1 MNPGSLCSSSKN
13 TLKAALKGNNYGTA
27 NHSCDDYD
35 KQTGITRPKIAY
47 SFIYTEKSFTGGSS
61 GSPEYTAVCASYKYE
76 YDKNNN
82 LSKLTQSVGGFDW
95 AVSYTYDKDNRP
107 VTATLANGTKISN
120 QYDGIGR
127 LVGRSIKNG
136 SSTVSRIQLSY
147 VSGTNGA
154 TTLVRSY
161 RNGSDAKYNYDY
173 DANGNITKIWRG
185 DSAFENADEKFS
197 YEYDSMNQLVR
208 ENLYYGENNSANST
222 YTYAYDSYGN
232 MLGKNRY
239 AYTTGSIANKLG
251 IIVAEYQYTDSQ
263 WGDLLTA
270 VTDGTVSTG
279 SKQNNTVS
287 YDEMGNPT
295 RYFGAAMTWA
305 GKQLKYWGKSGKYV
319 NFAYNEDGIR
329 TLKNSNGVVTNY
341 YYNGSLLI
349 GMTVGSGSSTRI
361 LRFSYDSS
369 GSVVAVDYS
378 TDNSTTFNT
387 YYYLRNAQNDIVKLI
402 DSSGS
407 TVVEYC
413 YDSWGK
419 LLSTSGSLAS
429 TLGKSNPFRYRG
441 YVYDEETGF
450 YYLRSRYYDPEVRR
464 FISADVLL
472 STGQGVL
479 GHNAYAYCLNSP
491 IIRVDLDGDFG
502 GLILGAIV
510 GAVVNAAVNIASTI
524 ASNAIEKKDLSLT
537 EIVTVGLLGAA
548 EGALSVLCPGASVI
562 IGASFGAAN
571 SIASGIIRGEPFGSI
586 VGDTIISV
594 GFGALGGAMSGGDTI
609 NTRLLDKGLDARK
622 LLKKSAAKKLTK
634 CAQNAAAAAK
644 KRATVYLLKEFGSG
658 AAESIGMSF
667 LSWFTN
673 KRIKFIVKNMGLPS
687 LPGGEQ

>member
-1 MNPGSLCSSSKN
+1 
-13 TLKAALKGNNYGTA
+13 
-27 NHSCDDYD
+27 
-35 KQTGITRPKIAY
+35 
-47 SFIYTEKSFTGGSS
+47 
-61 GSPEYTAVCASYKYE
+61 
-76 YDKNNN
+76 
-82 LSKLTQSVGGFDW
+82 
-95 AVSYTYDKDNRP
+95 
-107 VTATLANGTKISN
+107 
-120 QYDGIGR
+120 
-127 LVGRSIKNG
+127 
-136 SSTVSRIQLSY
+136 
-147 VSGTNGA
+147 
-154 TTLVRSY
+154 
-161 RNGSDAKYNYDY
+161 
-173 DANGNITKIWRG
+173 
-185 DSAFENADEKFS
+185 
-197 YEYDSMNQLVR
+197 MNQLVR

-232 MLGKNRY
+232 MLGKYRY

-251 IIVAEYQYTDSQ
+251 ITVAEYQYTDSQ

-279 SKQNNTVS
+279 SKQNSTVS

-329 TLKNSNGVVTNY
+329 TQKNSNGILTNY

-378 TDNSTTFNT
+378 TDNGTTFNT

-429 TLGKSNPFRYRG
+429 TLGKNNPFRYRG

-450 YYLRSRYYDPEVRR
+450 YYLQSRYYNPEVGR

-479 GHNAYAYCLNSP
+479 GHNAYAYCLNNPVNREDSNGNWSMP
-491 IIRVDLDGDFG
+491 NWLKVTI
-502 GLILGAIV
+502 GAVALV
-510 GAVVNAAVNIASTI
+510 GAVALTVATGGGAAAVAVGVAKVVGSVAVST
-524 ASNAIEKKDLSLT
+524 AVSAGVGYLENGKQGAIDGACNGFMFGSLSAC
-537 EIVTVGLLGAA
+537 GGAA
-548 EGALSVLCPGASVI
+548 LKYSNVH
-562 IGASFGAAN
+562 AATTGSPN
-571 SIASGIIRGEPFGSI
+571 SMGKAGERMAGIDP
-586 VGDTIISV
+586 
-594 GFGALGGAMSGGDTI
+594 
-609 NTRLLDKGLDARK
+609 
-622 LLKKSAAKKLTK
+622 SA
-634 CAQNAAAAAK
+634 
-644 KRATVYLLKEFGSG
+644 KRAIRINGRVRIPDELTQTTLKE
-658 AAESIGMSF
+658 
-667 LSWFTN
+667 
-673 KRIKFIVKNMGLPS
+673 VKNVKYISNTLQLRDFADYAKITGRTLELWVRPTTKIAKTVIDAGWNIRY
-687 LPGGEQ
+687 LW